1 MRLQLALNVENLDQS
16 VAYYSKMFGTEP
28 HKTRKGY
35 ANFAIH
41 DPALKLVLFE
51 NPQAEERLN
60 HVGVEMFEPDDID
73 ETTKRFEEAGILKS
87 VQTDS
92 VCCHADQDK
101 VWTKESQGLSWE
113 WYVINDDA
121 PDLEAE
127 HDASMCC
134 SGLHKAESACG

>member
-28 HKTRKGY
+28 HKIREGY
-35 ANFAIH
+35 ANFAIES
-41 DPALKLVLFE
+41 PALKLVLFE
-51 NPQAEERLN
+51 NPQADERLN
-60 HVGVEMFEPDDID
+60 HVGVEMFHAEDIG
-73 ETTKRFEEAGILKS
+73 KVARRFEQADILKS
-87 VQTDS
+87 VQTDT

-101 VWTKESQGLSWE
+101 VWTKEPQGLSWE

-134 SGLHKAESACG
+134 SGLNKTETACG